1 MMRPEKILY
10 KAEVTATGGRDG
22 KASSTDGL
30 LAVSLSVP
38 KSLGGPGGEGT
49 NPEQLFAAGYA
60 ACFLGAVKLVARTR
74 KITPSA
80 EPTVTAKVGMG
91 PVAVGYAL
99 TVELKVLLPGLEK
112 SVAEEVVA
120 GAHERC
126 PYSNATRGNID
137 VKLTVLR
144 TLTGIRQSDAKLR
157 PNTLRSDRDGGAGNC
172 PLCALL
178 DRERAVVDRS
188 RAEVAGRW

>member
-1 MMRPEKILY
+1 MLRPEKILY
-10 KAEVTATGGRDG
+10 EAEVTATGGRDG

-74 KITPSA
+74 KVAPSG

-91 PVAVGYAL
+91 PVAVGYVLA
-99 TVELKVLLPGLEK
+99 VELKVLLPGVERSL
-112 SVAEEVVA
+112 AEEIVH

-126 PYSNATRGNID
+126 PYSNATRGNIE
-137 VKLTVLR
+137 VKLTVL
-144 TLTGIRQSDAKLR
+144 
-157 PNTLRSDRDGGAGNC
+157 
-172 PLCALL
+172 
-178 DRERAVVDRS
+178 
-188 RAEVAGRW
+188 

>member
-10 KAEVTATGGRDG
+10 ETEVTAMGGRDG
-22 KASSTDGL
+22 KAASADGL
-30 LAVSLSVP
+30 LSVSLSVP

-49 NPEQLFAAGYA
+49 NPEQLLAAGYA

-80 EPTVTAKVGMG
+80 ETSVVARVAMG
-91 PVAVGYAL
+91 PVPVGYAL
-99 TVELKVLLPGLEK
+99 SVELKVSLPGVEK
-112 SVAEEVVA
+112 AVAEEIVA

-137 VKLTVLR
+137 VKLTV
-144 TLTGIRQSDAKLR
+144 I
-157 PNTLRSDRDGGAGNC
+157 
-172 PLCALL
+172 
-178 DRERAVVDRS
+178 
-188 RAEVAGRW
+188 